1 LRRTEVVVVVV
12 WQLRP
17 FSLGGCA
24 IAIVCRVEQVRK
36 VLEGGGSTEVMG
48 LRALYHRM
56 LGLGYVALLCA
67 GPPEGREGQG
77 IGDGPVGTIRQN
89 RGNRGCE
96 PMMVMVMRMKFPR
109 TVLVEIIA
117 IDDNHQSRGF

>member
-67 GPPEGREGQG
+67 GPPEGREGQAPEMAQWARSDRIAE
-77 IGDGPVGTIRQN
+77 IGDVNQ
-89 RGNRGCE
+89 
-96 PMMVMVMRMKFPR
+96 
-109 TVLVEIIA
+109 
-117 IDDNHQSRGF
+117 

>member
-1 LRRTEVVVVVV
+1 LRRTAVDVVVVR
-12 WQLRP
+12 QLRP

-24 IAIVCRVEQVRK
+24 VVCRVEQVRK

-67 GPPEGREGQG
+67 GPPEGREGQAPEMAQWARSDRIAE
-77 IGDGPVGTIRQN
+77 IGDVNQ
-89 RGNRGCE
+89 
-96 PMMVMVMRMKFPR
+96 
-109 TVLVEIIA
+109 
-117 IDDNHQSRGF
+117 